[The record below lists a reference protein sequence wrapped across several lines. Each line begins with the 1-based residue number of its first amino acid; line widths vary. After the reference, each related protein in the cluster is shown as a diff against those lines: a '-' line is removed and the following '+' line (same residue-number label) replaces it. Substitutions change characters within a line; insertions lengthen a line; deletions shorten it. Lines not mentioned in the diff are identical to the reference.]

1 MQSVSC
7 KPARSDPSRSCCAGL
22 ASIGSFDGPRHFHP
36 RGHVEFAEQVAQMRF
51 DGFDAEEQLGG
62 DLGVGLA
69 GDDKPRDL
77 QLTLG
82 ERLEAAAIW
91 YAGPRAPVDVM
102 ALLSQ
107 FALRLVALAHGA
119 AGGEAGGG

>member
-1 MQSVSC
+1 
-7 KPARSDPSRSCCAGL
+7 
-22 ASIGSFDGPRHFHP
+22 
-36 RGHVEFAEQVAQMRF
+36 MRF
-51 DGFDAEEQLGG
+51 DGFHAEEQLGG

-91 YAGPRAPVDVM
+91 YAGPCAPVDVIP
-102 ALLSQ
+102 LLSQ
-107 FALRLVALAHGA
+107 FALRLVALAYRA
-119 AGGEAGGG
+119 AGGEAGGGVLELGRRAGVVAGLRICPPGEHP